1 MQFSAVISIV
11 WGILKQILNDASM
24 VNQLPIHCTACW
36 RPTLKLRWLAMVMV
50 TVTLFAGVELWVG
63 WLSHSL
69 TLRADSG
76 HMLTDGVA
84 MAIALAAAWMA
95 QRSRSV
101 ATGNQRVEVLAAL
114 INSLALLAMAAWI
127 GREVWTHWQGE
138 PTEILTLPMLITSLL
153 GLLINGLNLYWLHG
167 DLRQDLNVRGVFL
180 HILADLVGSVGAILA
195 AIAVTFLNWVWADML
210 IGTVVAL
217 VIAVSALPLLWQSF
231 VRLRQPQAPE
241 PLEVAELQSV
251 GWFEAGKTDLSTV
264 LLK

>member
-1 MQFSAVISIV
+1 
-11 WGILKQILNDASM
+11 M
-24 VNQLPIHCTACW
+24 VNQLPIHCSACW
-36 RPTLKLRWLAMVMV
+36 RPNLKLRWLVMVMV

-76 HMLTDGVA
+76 HMLTDGLA

-95 QRSRSV
+95 QRSRPI
-101 ATGNQRVEVLAAL
+101 ATGNQRVEILAAL

-127 GREVWTHWQGE
+127 GREAWTHWHGE

-210 IGTVVAL
+210 IGTAVAL
-217 VIAVSALPLLWQSF
+217 VIAVSALPLLWQS
-231 VRLRQPQAPE
+231 VARLRAVPPDQANTVAA
-241 PLEVAELQSV
+241 LEAL
-251 GWFEAGKTDLSTV
+251 GWLETGQTDLSQ
-264 LLK
+264 LIAK

>member
-1 MQFSAVISIV
+1 
-11 WGILKQILNDASM
+11 M
-24 VNQLPIHCTACW
+24 VNQLPIHCSACW
-36 RPTLKLRWLAMVMV
+36 RPTLKLRWLVMVMV

-76 HMLTDGVA
+76 HMLTDGMA

-101 ATGNQRVEVLAAL
+101 ATGNQRVEILAAL

-127 GREVWTHWQGE
+127 GREAWTHWHGE

-195 AIAVTFLNWVWADML
+195 AIAVTFLHWVWADML
-210 IGTVVAL
+210 IGTAVAL
-217 VIAVSALPLLWQSF
+217 VIAVSALPLLWQS
-231 VRLRQPQAPE
+231 VARLRTVPSDE
-241 PLEVAELQSV
+241 PNPVAALEAL
-251 GWFEAGKTDLSTV
+251 GWLETGQTDLAQ
-264 LLK
+264 LIAK

>member
-1 MQFSAVISIV
+1 
-11 WGILKQILNDASM
+11 M
-24 VNQLPIHCTACW
+24 VNPLPIHCSACW
-36 RPTLKLRWLAMVMV
+36 QPTLKLRWLAIVMV
-50 TVTLFAGVELWVG
+50 TVTLFAGIELWVG

-76 HMLTDGVA
+76 HMLTDGLA

-114 INSLALLAMAAWI
+114 INSLALLAMAVWI
-127 GREVWTHWQGE
+127 GREAWTHWHGT
-138 PTEILTLPMLITSLL
+138 PTEILTWPMLITSLL

-167 DLRQDLNVRGVFL
+167 DWRQDLNVRGVFL

-210 IGTVVAL
+210 IGTAVAL
-217 VIAVSALPLLWQSF
+217 IIAVSAVPLLWQSITK
-231 VRLRQPQAPE
+231 LRTAP
-241 PLEVAELQSV
+241 PDAAKLAASLEAV
-251 GWFEAGKTDLSTV
+251 GWLETGQTDLAKLVT
-264 LLK
+264 K